1 MARRNYKYFFWFI
14 CSVTL
19 YIISVL
25 LVCLLEMINSIRL
38 LEDENTRATLQDNIL
53 LGLAGDIPLV
63 IVSAASFLTVWP
75 LISLCWCVALL
86 SPQTNRQKKYPTTH
100 PCTPYTPLLTAT
112 TSTSCGSA
120 SRPMKTFA
128 PCGTL

>member
-75 LISLCWCVALL
+75 LISLCWCVPCFHL
-86 SPQTNRQKKYPTTH
+86 KPTVRKSIQQL
-100 PCTPYTPLLTAT
+100 TPVPLTPHCSQLPHLPRVD
-112 TSTSCGSA
+112 
-120 SRPMKTFA
+120 RPVDQ
-128 PCGTL
+128 